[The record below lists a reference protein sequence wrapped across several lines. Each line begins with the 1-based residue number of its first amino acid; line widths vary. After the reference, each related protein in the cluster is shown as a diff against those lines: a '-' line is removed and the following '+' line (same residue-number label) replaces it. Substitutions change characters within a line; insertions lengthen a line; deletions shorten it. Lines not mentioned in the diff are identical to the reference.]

1 MDNNALIDVIA
12 TYLFSSYN
20 DGKTGIEWSES
31 NAEDHARI
39 IIDCVKTAEN
49 KTYRWRASDS

>member
-49 KTYRWRASDS
+49 KTYRWRASD

>member
-1 MDNNALIDVIA
+1 MDNSALIDVIS

-31 NAEDHARI
+31 NAEDHAKI
-39 IIDCVKTAEN
+39 IIDCVQAVN
-49 KTYRWRASDS
+49 KKPYHWRASD